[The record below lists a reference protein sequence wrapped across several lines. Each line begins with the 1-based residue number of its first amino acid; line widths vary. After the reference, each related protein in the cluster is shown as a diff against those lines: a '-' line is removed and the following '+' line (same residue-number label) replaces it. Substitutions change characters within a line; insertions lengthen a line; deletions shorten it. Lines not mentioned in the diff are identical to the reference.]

1 MQYPATQMRRPLRVL
16 KSKIHIMIVTYSIPK
31 HRPLQLL
38 PKHYGLSQLGRAP
51 CALRPWGCLQED
63 ITGMNHPKSLMH
75 KISHSPHPLTNLTPC
90 HSHSSVQRSISQ
102 TTLQPIN
109 QSTEYDFGGLQPD
122 RDRRTDGQRHPSDKH
137 KSISTDILTH
147 SLKRYETLHYTHR
160 HTHKRMC
167 ARMHPHTHTH
177 S

>member
-1 MQYPATQMRRPLRVL
+1 MTLLAYQLFQSTLNIYILKRSINGTGYKCMQYPATQMRRPLRVL

-75 KISHSPHPLTNLTPC
+75 KISHSPHSLTNLTPC
-90 HSHSSVQRSISQ
+90 HSHSSLQRSISQ

-122 RDRRTDGQRHPSDKH
+122 RDRLHTEIDPCTTLDGNR
-137 KSISTDILTH
+137 
-147 SLKRYETLHYTHR
+147 
-160 HTHKRMC
+160 
-167 ARMHPHTHTH
+167 
-177 S
+177 